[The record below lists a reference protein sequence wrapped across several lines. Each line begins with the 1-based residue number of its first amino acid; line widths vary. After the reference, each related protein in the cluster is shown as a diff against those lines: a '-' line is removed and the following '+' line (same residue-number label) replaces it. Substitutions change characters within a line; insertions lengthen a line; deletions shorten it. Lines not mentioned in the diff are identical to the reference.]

1 MDLVRRVFK
10 RRMKVFD
17 LVRCKNEK
25 KKISFNSK
33 CVQDIFIF
41 RVIISISH
49 TYIHKNQ
56 YIISYVDV
64 SNLNV

>member
-25 KKISFNSK
+25 KKSLLIPNASKISLYSELSFQYHIPIYIKIN
-33 CVQDIFIF
+33 ILF
-41 RVIISISH
+41 RTLTFPI
-49 TYIHKNQ
+49 
-56 YIISYVDV
+56 
-64 SNLNV
+64 